1 MLPRKSWPTMSWHD
15 IKRSD
20 RDAVALLMFSRLSPL
35 PDQVGDKIGEAKML
49 TSFGEAN
56 SAKEGKA
63 KARRTSGSYLMLQWP
78 GFL

>member
-1 MLPRKSWPTMSWHD
+1 M
-15 IKRSD
+15 
-20 RDAVALLMFSRLSPL
+20 VALLVSSRSFSL

-63 KARRTSGSYLMLQWP
+63 KAHRIMSLVFHKS
-78 GFL
+78 